1 MAFKSDLYHGPSFYC
16 HAGGV
21 CYGDVCIIPVLVQDT
36 NPARLKAQTI
46 SVPDGDELGD
56 YAHAR
61 GFEILD
67 TLCSAK
73 KRVQMSEATLTAKAY
88 MAFLQ
93 EMADHGHQLNAV
105 MYFSMISGLTKAY
118 SAWYSDS
125 MSRRA
130 TRRHGI
136 DQQLEDKLHFKRWGM
151 SADCHVG
158 PR

>member
-1 MAFKSDLYHGPSFYC
+1 
-16 HAGGV
+16 
-21 CYGDVCIIPVLVQDT
+21 
-36 NPARLKAQTI
+36 
-46 SVPDGDELGD
+46 
-56 YAHAR
+56 
-61 GFEILD
+61 
-67 TLCSAK
+67 
-73 KRVQMSEATLTAKAY
+73 MSEATLTAKAY